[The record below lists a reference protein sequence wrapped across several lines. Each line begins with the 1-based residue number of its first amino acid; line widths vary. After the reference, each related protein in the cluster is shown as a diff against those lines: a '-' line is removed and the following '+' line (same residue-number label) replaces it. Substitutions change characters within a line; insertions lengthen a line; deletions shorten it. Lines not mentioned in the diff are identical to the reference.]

1 MANMTYVNRC
11 PQAIA
16 ATGGLGSYPAP
27 DNNRFTT
34 VDPAQVFNAAEQT
47 AYTVMVT
54 SANATAVSSGIGQN
68 DPAYGQ
74 GLITAYGTYLASVL
88 SAAKT
93 AGYTPGTAAVG
104 NITPNGI
111 WTWLYNATAL
121 NGTILAPGT

>member
-11 PQAIA
+11 PLAVA

-27 DNNRFTT
+27 GNNRFAT
-34 VDPAQVFNAAEQT
+34 VDPAQVFNAAEVT
-47 AYTVMVT
+47 AWNVLIVA
-54 SANATAVSSGIGQN
+54 ANAAAVTAGYGQN
-68 DPAYGQ
+68 DPGYGQ
-74 GLITAYGTYLASVL
+74 GMITNYGTYLASVL
-88 SAAKT
+88 AAAKT

-104 NITPNGI
+104 SITPNGI